1 MITKEVFEKKVKDVL
16 RDKTEGILVAQIPQS
31 YLHLSNEE
39 NVEIRKLYGTGT
51 WWKLLGKI
59 DGIEIIGNEDSK
71 KAILRTLVNTNNN
84 TNTQPVKTTS
94 LAQTQKTEKTE
105 KPVPVVTKKTTIN
118 LSEKIKT
125 LLIYLNQNLYGKEE
139 AVRLA
144 LLSAVANES
153 IFFMGPPGTA
163 KSMISRRIA
172 AAFKDFYE
180 GEKFTAENGSYF
192 EYLMNEFSTPDEI
205 CGPVELSALN
215 ETPSR
220 FVRQIEGYLPG
231 AKVAFLDEIWKSGPA
246 ILNTLLTIINEKK
259 FHNGKI
265 VEKVP
270 LVSLAAASNE
280 LPREDQNLDALWD
293 RFILRVFVN
302 PVQNEEDF
310 FKLIDDGNTEIT
322 PNQEQ
327 LASLLQISEVEKWQE
342 EIQKVEFGDKA
353 KAVIT
358 AIRKELTLLNQDEK
372 HKGREA
378 YYVSD
383 RRWKKIVRILKT
395 SAFLNGRKAVDLM
408 DCSLIEYA
416 IWNTDKQ
423 HDEVSGIVEKI
434 LKQNGISED
443 GNSLTDITDA
453 VDHFKDIVKE
463 KWFDKVVTKSKK
475 AEPVKYK
482 MQDGNMAYKIVDA
495 PKNIDSYNNCDIWF
509 ISEDYYDSNRNRSGA
524 YYDDTADIVGDYDYY
539 IRSNSF
545 EIKDDTAS
553 WVDGYTGSS
562 YHCKLEMSKP
572 VAGKTS
578 YEPKLFE
585 PAAKNT
591 VYEVFEKEHYL
602 PLLNKINE
610 TITALQNSRKNSA
623 EPFENNL
630 FTEKKYAGI
639 ILEKIDDSII
649 ELKKKKDELE
659 EVHNSYSS
667 DSNVKSNF
675 TLGEILLS
683 DGTTKSA
690 KSKVSEE
697 NIVGKVCMFGED
709 DKIAYALA
717 VKTFSE
723 KTWEQAMEIAN
734 NYGKEEK
741 LPAPYDSDWSL
752 PTVKQWEQISKNL
765 KDAGINPEGGCWSSD
780 SKNDTDA
787 YLYDFEKNEA
797 DFNSKAHPFNVYL
810 IRKLAL

>member
-1 MITKEVFEKKVKDVL
+1 MKKDEIKSLIIETVKAAGKPINPSVIQQKNKWTKDIIEEICKEFGVKSFGYLLNSFPELELKKDENGTPSVCIKAGNAKPAASAAVKNVVPA
-16 RDKTEGILVAQIPQS
+16 KTAAP
-31 YLHLSNEE
+31 
-39 NVEIRKLYGTGT
+39 
-51 WWKLLGKI
+51 
-59 DGIEIIGNEDSK
+59 SK
-71 KAILRTLVNTNNN
+71 NAVSI
-84 TNTQPVKTTS
+84 
-94 LAQTQKTEKTE
+94 
-105 KPVPVVTKKTTIN
+105 
-118 LSEKIKT
+118 SERIKT
-125 LLIYLNQNLYGKEE
+125 LLSFLNQNLYGKEE

-327 LASLLQISEVEKWQE
+327 LASLIQISEVEKWQE

-443 GNSLTDITDA
+443 GNSLTDISDA
-453 VDHFKDIVKE
+453 VDHFKDVVKE
-463 KWFDKVVTKSKK
+463 KWFEKKVTKAQKP
-475 AEPVKYK
+475 EPVMYK
-482 MQDGNMAYKIVDA
+482 MNDGNMAYKIVNA
-495 PKNIDSYNNCDIWF
+495 PKDVHSYYRTIQVYYLCK
-509 ISEDYYDSNRNRSGA
+509 DYSHNYYNRKGA
-524 YYDDTADIVGDYDYY
+524 YYDEKFNRIGDYNFYFRDK
-539 IRSNSF
+539 SF
-545 EIKDDTAS
+545 KIKDDTVS
-553 WVDGYTGSS
+553 WEDGYSGNS
-562 YHCKLEMSKP
+562 YSCKLEMTPP
-572 VAGKTS
+572 VKGKTT

-585 PAAKNT
+585 PAAKKAFL
-591 VYEVFEKEHYL
+591 ESFEKEYYN
-602 PLLNKINE
+602 PLVSKLDD
-610 TITALQNSRKNSA
+610 ALKELEKTRKDSA
-623 EPFENNL
+623 VPFENNL
-630 FTEKKYAGI
+630 FAEKKYAGI
-639 ILEKIDDSII
+639 ILEQIDDSII
-649 ELKKKKDELE
+649 NLKKKQEELTE
-659 EVHNSYSS
+659 AHNKYAS
-667 DSNVKSNF
+667 DANVKSDF
-675 TLGEILLS
+675 KIGEILLS

-690 KSKVSEE
+690 KEKVADKD
-697 NIVGKVCMFGED
+697 IVGRICMLGED
-709 DKIAYALA
+709 EKTAWAIA
-717 VKTFSE
+717 VKSFSE
-723 KTWEQAMEIAN
+723 KNHKEAIEIAE

-741 LPAPYDSDWSL
+741 LPAPYDSGWSL
-752 PTVKQWEQISKNL
+752 PTVKQWNQISENEVDIGLNL
-765 KDAGINPEGGCWSSD
+765 EGQCWASENQENVASF
-780 SKNDTDA
+780 
-787 YLYDFEKNEA
+787 YDFDQNKDDHTTIDHNY
-797 DFNSKAHPFNVYL
+797 NVYL